1 MNSRWYG
8 IVLLG
13 GPGSGKGT
21 QAVLLASTLNIPHIS
36 TGDLFRSNLKQGT
49 ALGILAK
56 SYMDRGEL
64 VPDEVTVAMV
74 RVRLSQP
81 DCEKGFI
88 LDGFP
93 RTIAQAE
100 ALDKVLAEFDKAIT
114 AVPYLHVSDAVLM
127 ERLSNRWTCRACGA
141 VFNKVAPPPRE
152 GCRKENCDGEL
163 YRRPDDE
170 PETQKNRVRVYEKQT
185 APLIIFYAK
194 RGLIAEISGEQ
205 GVDHVQ
211 LDLLRAV
218 NLGIDAAGTPK
229 QIKVTVSDDDC

>member
-1 MNSRWYG
+1 MRTRWYG

-36 TGDLFRSNLKQGT
+36 TGDLFRGNLKQGT
-49 ALGILAK
+49 PLGLLAK

-64 VPDEVTVAMV
+64 VPDEVTVGMV
-74 RVRLSQP
+74 RVRLSEP

-93 RTIAQAE
+93 RTIAQAD
-100 ALDKVLAEFDKAIT
+100 ALDKVLVEFVKALT
-114 AVPYLHVSDAVLM
+114 GVPYLHVSDALLL
-127 ERLSNRWTCRACGA
+127 ERLSSRWTCRACGA

-152 GCRKENCDGEL
+152 GCKKENCDGEL

-170 PETQKNRVRVYEKQT
+170 PETQKNRIRVYEKQT

-194 RGLIAEISGEQ
+194 RGLVAEISGEQ
-205 GVDHVQ
+205 DVQHVQ
-211 LDLLRAV
+211 LDMLRAV
-218 NLGIDAAGTPK
+218 NLGIVVDEPSQQARASA
-229 QIKVTVSDDDC
+229 VEDDC